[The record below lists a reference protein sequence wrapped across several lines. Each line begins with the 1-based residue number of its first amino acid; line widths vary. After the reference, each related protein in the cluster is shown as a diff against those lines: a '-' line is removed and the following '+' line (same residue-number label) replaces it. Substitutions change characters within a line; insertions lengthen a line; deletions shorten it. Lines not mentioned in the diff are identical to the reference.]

1 MEATPQTM
9 GSAQIPPIES
19 VIEELAA
26 RTESASVSASSHG
39 PEPAAA
45 AAQNSSNGGGSM
57 MPELPPALAAV
68 RNKTTEEILADLNKS
83 PLFMTELEDNDDVA
97 ALQAL
102 AYEGTPLENAS
113 DFKESGNEC
122 YKEGKLGDAKEF
134 YTKGINILTAEVRR
148 RARGEPPTPA
158 ADSNSNGDPG
168 AAPPK
173 TSSDDPDEVAREAAV
188 LESLHINRAACHL
201 ELRNYRSCTVDCAAA
216 LNLNPRNIK
225 ALYRSARALSRLNK
239 IPEAEDAVERGLALD
254 PENAPLQ
261 AVRAEVAERRRV
273 QAKRQQREEERA
285 ATEVR
290 RRYLL
295 RVALRQRGVRTRSTD
310 RPPDMDGARCQL
322 VPDPDDADA
331 SSLAF
336 PTMILYPADM
346 QSDFIKAFGEQD
358 CVGVH
363 LSYLLPLPWDHNGA
377 YTQSGVECYVE
388 TAKGSLLKLGKK
400 VPLIKVLALDSMEVV
415 DELVRIF
422 VLPKAKAAKWVK
434 EFKAIKSGGA
444 ASP

>member
-1 MEATPQTM
+1 M

-26 RTESASVSASSHG
+26 RTESASVSSHG
-39 PEPAAA
+39 PEPP
-45 AAQNSSNGGGSM
+45 AQNGGL

-83 PLFMTELEDNDDVA
+83 PLFMTELEENDDVA

-113 DFKESGNEC
+113 DFKERGNEC
-122 YKEGKLGDAKEF
+122 FKEKKWADAKEF
-134 YTKGINILTAEVRR
+134 YTKGANILVAEVRR
-148 RARGEPPTPA
+148 RARGEPPAPVV
-158 ADSNSNGDPG
+158 SGGDGEEGTAGVP
-168 AAPPK
+168 

-188 LESLHINRAACHL
+188 LESLYVNRAACHL
-201 ELRNYRSCTVDCAAA
+201 ELRNNRSCTLDCGAA
-216 LNLNPRNIK
+216 LQLNPRNIK
-225 ALYRSARALSRLNK
+225 ALYRSARALARLDK
-239 IPEAEDAVERGLALD
+239 VLEAEDAAERGLALD
-254 PENAPLQ
+254 PDNAALR
-261 AVRAEVAERRRV
+261 AVRDEVAGRRATV
-273 QAKRQQREEERA
+273 AAKQKRESERA

-295 RVALRQRGVRTRSTD
+295 RATLRQRGVRTRSTD
-310 RPPDMDGARCQL
+310 KPPEMEDARCQL
-322 VPDPDDADA
+322 VPDPDDTAA

-346 QSDFIKAFGEQD
+346 QSDFIKAFGERD
-358 CVGVH
+358 CVDVH
-363 LSYLLPLPWDHNGA
+363 LSYLLPLPWDRDSA

-400 VPLIKVLALDSMEVV
+400 VPLIKVLALESMEVV

-434 EFKAIKSGGA
+434 EFKAIKSG
-444 ASP
+444 AST